1 MQLINCPSES
11 YVFRSTKANFNS
23 SPVSVIHQSGA
34 ALIITLVVML
44 VLTIIAVASTNSN
57 QTQAMMVRNNQF
69 RLETFNTSY
78 AEIDAQVDFV
88 NKRKISD
95 GIPDHVITLIDGVTN
110 QKVWHG
116 AAGDGQS
123 ERELALLVPTNAS
136 ELEREITQWY
146 SGVCLVFGEQLG
158 AGIEKI
164 ACDEIKIDSD
174 TALMNTRVS
183 SNQFQVYRYKSLKQ

>member
-1 MQLINCPSES
+1 MQLINCPSEN
-11 YVFRSTKANFNS
+11 YVLKRTRLTFSS
-23 SPVSVIHQSGA
+23 SPVSVNHQSGA

-95 GIPDHVITLIDGVTN
+95 GIPGHVITLIDGVTN

-123 ERELALLVPTNAS
+123 NRELALLVPTDAN
-136 ELEREITQWY
+136 ELEREIIQWY
-146 SGVCLVFGEQLG
+146 SGVCLAMGEQLG